1 MTAEQQMEQEL
12 QQAEDKRVIKLTL
25 EQINAAPKK
34 HDYTE
39 EEMQREYDYLLAQQM
54 LEKLLDSG
62 LISREEFNKITQK
75 NRQTFSPKL
84 AELMP

>member
-1 MTAEQQMEQEL
+1 MA
-12 QQAEDKRVIKLTL
+12 KNVV
-25 EQINAAPKK
+25 
-34 HDYTE
+34 
-39 EEMQREYDYLLAQQM
+39 LLLAIYIAQQM